1 VAHRQPKHVLAK
13 PTGARCNC
21 ACDYCFFLKKGR
33 LYPGSDF
40 RMSDEVMESYIR
52 QMIEA
57 HGGLSEV
64 EIAWQGGEPTLMG
77 VDFFRRA
84 VAAGK
89 RHARPGQRISTS
101 FQTNGILIDAEWCR
115 FLRDN
120 DFLVGLSLDGP
131 RELHDAYRHD
141 KAGRSVFDR
150 AVRAARL
157 MKEHG
162 VEFNILCTVNAV
174 NSRRPLDVYRFFR
187 DELGARYIQL
197 IPIVER
203 ENDTGEQTG
212 ARLTERTVGPEE
224 YGRFLIDVFDEWV
237 RRDVGE
243 VFVTFFDSVLAAYV
257 YGESPLCA
265 LRRECGDAL
274 ALEHNGD
281 LYACDHF
288 VEPRLLLGN
297 ILETPLAVLAGSEKQ
312 RAFGRAKAESL
323 PRVCRECRF
332 LFACHGE
339 CPKNRILMSPD
350 GEMGLNWLCCGLK
363 AFFAHTE
370 RPMRL
375 MAERLRRGLPAS
387 GIMDALAGEEGRR
400 RPASGAVRTSIPRAG
415 RGRRAGRAR

>member
-1 VAHRQPKHVLAK
+1 MAK

-21 ACDYCFFLKKGR
+21 ACDYCFFLKKDR
-33 LYPGSDF
+33 LYPASDF
-40 RMSDEVMESYIR
+40 RMSDEVMEGYVR

-57 HGGLSEV
+57 HEGLSEV
-64 EIAWQGGEPTLMG
+64 GIAWQGGEPTLMG
-77 VDFFRRA
+77 IDFFRRA
-84 VAAGK
+84 VEAGK
-89 RHARPGQRISTS
+89 KYARPGQRISTS
-101 FQTNGILIDAEWCR
+101 FQTNGVLIDADWCR
-115 FLRDN
+115 FLREN

-162 VEFNILCTVNAV
+162 VEFNILCTVNAA

-187 DELGARYIQL
+187 DELGARYVQL

-203 ENDTGEQTG
+203 ENEAGEQTG

-288 VEPRLLLGN
+288 VEPRHLLGN

-312 RAFGRAKAESL
+312 RAFGRAKAEAL

-339 CPKNRILMSPD
+339 CPKNRVLMSAD
-350 GEMGLNWLCCGLK
+350 GEMGLNWLCGGLK

-375 MAERLRRGLPAS
+375 MAELLGRGLPAS
-387 GIMDALAGEEGRR
+387 GIMDAPAGEEGRR
-400 RPASGAVRTSIPRAG
+400 RPASGPVRTSIPRAG